1 MMAEKQ
7 EHGKEDQPKPS
18 KSQPTGPDS
27 AEPELSELL
36 ASLAPS
42 SGASD
47 EPGGGG
53 LHASSDEE
61 PRHSL
66 AGDSDAP
73 GAEAKEAGQITPG
86 SDEQDPIPAEDPLDD
101 LVSAIDAEVGAQAFE
116 DVTTADEAVQARQ
129 RDFKDDHIVFSLLGT
144 SYAVPIGQVTD
155 LEKLPALTTVPHVP
169 DFVLGVANLRGD
181 IISVLDL
188 RTFLGFEQSERLDQ
202 GRVLIVKVGQDQ
214 TTSGLMV
221 DEVAGYPLDSR
232 RGYRRSRRTARRQ
245 GERPLTGGLSRRR
258 EEPAGQRDG
267 SGEIVSIGGNAT
279 TGGGVS
285 LVSAWFL
292 L

>member
-221 DEVAGYPLDSR
+221 DEVQGIRSIPGGDIGAPAAPLEDKVSGLL
-232 RGYRRSRRTARRQ
+232 RGVYQ
-245 GERPLTGGLSRRR
+245 DEERNQLVNVMDLEKLFQS
-258 EEPAGQRDG
+258 EEMQQLAA
-267 SGEIVSIGGNAT
+267 V
-279 TGGGVS
+279 
-285 LVSAWFL
+285 
-292 L
+292 